1 VNIASLLQKSALSFP
16 NRPALS
22 VGRSVVADYAAFAR
36 RAATIAGAL
45 RGPLGLTAGE
55 RVAIAMNNAPAFLE
69 WLFGIWHAGLVAVP
83 MNAKLHRDEL
93 AYILENSGSRLAVT
107 DEKLAGTVAPLAG
120 QVPGLE
126 RVLVAGR
133 DDAFAAARPLEQVH
147 RASDEPAWLFYTSG
161 TTGRPKGATLTHR
174 NLLMMTLSYFADID
188 AVAPGDAMLHAAP
201 LSHGSGLYSLAHIAK
216 AANNVI
222 PESAGFDPAEVFE
235 LIRQHPGLS
244 FFAAPTMAVRLMNS
258 PAAGGDTANL
268 KLICYG
274 GGPMYVADT
283 ERALALFGPKL
294 VQIFGQ
300 GESPMTITYLSRA
313 MHAEREHPRF
323 RERLASVGIARSDVE
338 ILVAGEDDRP
348 LPAGEPGEV
357 LVRGDVV
364 MQGYWQNPTATAETL
379 RGGWLHTG
387 DIGSL
392 DREGFLTLLDRSKD
406 MIISGGSNIYPR
418 EVEEVLLTAPGVAE
432 VAVVGAPDAE
442 WGEVIVAYVVARP
455 GKALDAGALD
465 AHCLAHIARFK
476 RPKHYEFVEALPKN
490 HYGKVL
496 KTELRAR
503 LGAIRPAAA
512 AASAGP
518 PASS

>member
-1 VNIASLLQKSALSFP
+1 MNIASLLQKSALSFP
-16 NRPALS
+16 GRPALTI
-22 VGRSVVADYAAFAR
+22 GRAVVSDYAGFAA
-36 RAATIAGAL
+36 RAARIAGAL
-45 RGPLGLTAGE
+45 RGELGLAAGD
-55 RVAIAMNNAPAFLE
+55 RVAIAMNNAPAFYA

-93 AYILENSGSRLAVT
+93 AYILENSGSRVAVT
-107 DEKLAGTVAPLAG
+107 DKKLATTLESLAG
-120 QVPGLE
+120 QVPDLE

-133 DDAFAAARPLEQVH
+133 DDAFASAEPLPLVH
-147 RASDEPAWLFYTSG
+147 RASGEPAWLFYTSG

-174 NLLMMTLSYFADID
+174 NLLMMTLSYYADID
-188 AVAPGDAMLHAAP
+188 GTTPGDAILHAAP
-201 LSHGSGLYSLAHIAK
+201 MSHGSGLYGLAHVAK

-222 PESAGFDPAEVFE
+222 PESAGFDAAEVFE
-235 LIRQHPGLS
+235 LMRHHRGLML
-244 FFAAPTMAVRLMNS
+244 FAAPTMVVRLMNS
-258 PAAGGDTANL
+258 PAAGGDTTNL

-283 ERALALFGPKL
+283 ERALSLFGPKM

-313 MHAEREHPRF
+313 MHADSAHPRF

-364 MQGYWQNPTATAETL
+364 MQGYWQNPAATAETL

-392 DREGFLTLLDRSKD
+392 DHDGFLTLLDRSKD

-418 EVEEVLLTAPGVAE
+418 EVEEVLLRHPAVLEA
-432 VAVVGAPDAE
+432 AVVGKPDPE
-442 WGEVIVAYVVARP
+442 WGEAVVAFVVPRE
-455 GKALDAGALD
+455 GQSLDAAALDSL
-465 AHCLAHIARFK
+465 CLEQLARFK
-476 RPKHYEFVEALPKN
+476 RPRDYLFETSLPKN
-490 HYGKVL
+490 NYGKIL
-496 KTELRAR
+496 KRDLRQR
-503 LGAIRPAAA
+503 FQVRR
-512 AASAGP
+512 
-518 PASS
+518 